1 MSTNDPLYQLGSIW
15 YHSEAL
21 EVPYYPKQ
29 YLGRDFFA
37 TSYSKAALM
46 PVFCIVELVYGT
58 FGTSNK
64 QGTLDFCPDK
74 SGRN

>member
-1 MSTNDPLYQLGSIW
+1 MGRLKFLIDIKLFLNEHQWPPLSIW

-37 TSYSKAALM
+37 TSYSKAALAT
-46 PVFCIVELVYGT
+46 ILKALYT
-58 FGTSNK
+58 
-64 QGTLDFCPDK
+64 
-74 SGRN
+74 